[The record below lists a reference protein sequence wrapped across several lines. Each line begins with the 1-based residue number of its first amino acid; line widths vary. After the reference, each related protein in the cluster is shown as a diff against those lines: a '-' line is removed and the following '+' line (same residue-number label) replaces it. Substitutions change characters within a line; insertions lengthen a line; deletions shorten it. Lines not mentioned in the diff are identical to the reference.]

1 MEITSLGYRTDLMLL
16 ELSGSELTDRGE
28 YVVVRTPANPS
39 YWWGNYLLFRTA
51 FALGDTASR
60 LELFHHELPDAKH
73 VALGIDSVDGIAGV
87 EDELVAAGLEIE
99 RSTVMTA
106 CQVKEPTRPNTESAY
121 RALRSDDDWE
131 QLFEL
136 TMAATSTW
144 SELPNYADFTRE
156 KVAAERVLVEAGHA
170 TWFGAYA
177 GDRLQASLGL
187 VSDGTGV
194 ARFQNVQTHPNDRG
208 RGLASTLV
216 HQASTYG
223 LTELEV
229 HTLVMVADPEY
240 LAIRLYRTLGF
251 SDSETQ
257 LQLTKPAR

>member
-1 MEITSLGYRTDLMLL
+1 VEITSLGYRTDLMLL

-39 YWWGNYLLFRTA
+39 FWWGNHLLFRTA
-51 FALGDTASR
+51 FAPGDTASR

-73 VALGIDSVDGIAGV
+73 VALGIDTVDGIAGA

-106 CQVKEPTRPNTESAY
+106 SQVKEPTRPNTESAY
-121 RALRSDDDWE
+121 RSLRSDDDWE

-136 TMAATSTW
+136 TMAATW
-144 SELPNYADFTRE
+144 AEFPDYADFTRK

-194 ARFQNVQTHPNDRG
+194 ARFQNVQTHPDNRG

-223 LTELEV
+223 LTELDV

>member
-1 MEITSLGYRTDLMLL
+1 VEITSLGYRTDLMLL
-16 ELSGSELTDRGE
+16 ELSGSELTDRGD

-39 YWWGNYLLFRTA
+39 FWWGNHLLFRTA
-51 FALGDTASR
+51 FAPGDTASR

-73 VALGIDSVDGIAGV
+73 VALGIDTVDGIAGA

-106 CQVKEPTRPNTESAY
+106 SQVNEPTRPNTESAY
-121 RALRSDDDWE
+121 RSLRSDDDWE

-136 TMAATSTW
+136 TMAATW
-144 SELPNYADFTRE
+144 AEFPDYADFTRK

-170 TWFGAYA
+170 SWFGAYA

-187 VSDGTGV
+187 VSDRTGV
-194 ARFQNVQTHPNDRG
+194 ARFQNVQTHPDDRG

-223 LTELEV
+223 LTELDV

-240 LAIRLYRTLGF
+240 LAIRLYRSLGF

>member
-16 ELSGSELTDRGE
+16 ELSGSELTDHGE

-60 LELFHHELPDAKH
+60 LELFHDELPDAKH

-106 CQVKEPTRPNTESAY
+106 SRVKEPTRPNTEAAY
-121 RALRSDDDWE
+121 RSLRSDEDWE

-136 TMAATSTW
+136 TMAATW
-144 SELPNYADFTRE
+144 AEFPDYADFTRK

-194 ARFQNVQTHPNDRG
+194 ARFQNVQTHPDDRG

-223 LTELEV
+223 LTELDV
-229 HTLVMVADPEY
+229 HTLVMVADPQY
-240 LAIRLYRTLGF
+240 LAIRLYRSLGF

-257 LQLTKPAR
+257 LELTKPPA